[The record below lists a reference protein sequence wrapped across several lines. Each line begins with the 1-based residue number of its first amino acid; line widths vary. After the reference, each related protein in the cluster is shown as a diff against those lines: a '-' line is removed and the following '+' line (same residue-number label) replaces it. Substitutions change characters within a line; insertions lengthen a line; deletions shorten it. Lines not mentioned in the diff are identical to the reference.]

1 MGSSIQKLCGKVFST
16 HSMLLLH
23 FSGNIV
29 SLATVVVMTS
39 HTLNDQ
45 LFMDI
50 MYSKNTS
57 DISIGNNHL
66 QGIVDGQIDSQDK
79 YAHMRFIH

>member
-1 MGSSIQKLCGKVFST
+1 
-16 HSMLLLH
+16 
-23 FSGNIV
+23 
-29 SLATVVVMTS
+29 
-39 HTLNDQ
+39 
-45 LFMDI
+45 MDI